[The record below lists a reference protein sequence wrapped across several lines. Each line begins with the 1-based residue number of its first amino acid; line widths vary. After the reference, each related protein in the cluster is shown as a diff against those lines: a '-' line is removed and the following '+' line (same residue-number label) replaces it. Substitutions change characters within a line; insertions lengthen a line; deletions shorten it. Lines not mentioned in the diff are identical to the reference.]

1 MGGALGP
8 GHDVPERC
16 RGEHVSGVVVKVYE
30 HHLIQAANG
39 DVRAG
44 EQERKRGRGLV
55 PVLEVE
61 IGNNYVGVREF
72 GGKE

>member
-1 MGGALGP
+1 M
-8 GHDVPERC
+8 
-16 RGEHVSGVVVKVYE
+16 SGVVVKVYE